1 MASSGSRRLRVLNLV
16 DLIGTTGGA
25 EKFARVLTTHLDRSR
40 FEPTFCVTRWEH
52 LPEHEPALAELRDA
66 GVPFIGLKRQSRFQ
80 LRPWRELTAAM
91 RDWRVDILHSHKF
104 GSNVWGALL
113 APRLGVSVFVAHEQT
128 WSFQGHRLRQ
138 FLDRN
143 LIARRAD
150 AFVAVSSEDR
160 RRMIGV
166 EGVPESK
173 IRVIPNGIATP
184 SPPDPYRDVRGLLG
198 LGPDQPV
205 VGIVAKLR
213 RQKALDVLIRAV
225 PLLREAT
232 PSVAVL
238 IVGGP
243 AVGVKEGEEE
253 RLRGLT
259 RDLGLSDELRFLGDR
274 SDVPDLLD
282 LFDVA
287 VLCSDYE
294 GSPLSIMEYME
305 AGKPVVATRV
315 GGVPDLVE
323 DGVTGL
329 LVDPQDPDG
338 LASAIVSLL
347 RDPDRAARMGRAGRE
362 LRRRSFSIEGTVR
375 RVEALYQELYA
386 SNSSSAARSLRS

>member
-1 MASSGSRRLRVLNLV
+1 MASSGSRRLRVLTLV

-25 EKFARVLTTHLDRSR
+25 ERLAHLLTTHLDRSR
-40 FEPTFCVTRWEH
+40 FEPTFCVTRWKH

-66 GVPFIGLKRQSRFQ
+66 GVPFIGLERHSRFQ

-113 APRLGVSVFVAHEQT
+113 APRLGASVFVAHEQT
-128 WSFQGHRLRQ
+128 WSFQGQRFRQ

-143 LIARRAD
+143 LIGRRAD

-160 RRMIGV
+160 RRMIEV

-173 IRVIPNGIATP
+173 IRLIPNAIATP
-184 SPPDPYRDVRGLLG
+184 PPPDPHRDVRRLLG

-232 PSVAVL
+232 PSVAVI

-243 AVGVKEGEEE
+243 AVAEEGEEE
-253 RLRGLT
+253 RLHGLA
-259 RDLGLSDELRFLGDR
+259 RDLGLSDELRFLGER
-274 SDVPDLLD
+274 SDVPDVVG

-294 GSPLSIMEYME
+294 GSPLAVMEYME

-362 LRRRSFSIEGTVR
+362 LRRRSFSIEGMVR
-375 RVEALYQELYA
+375 RFEELYVELYA
-386 SNSSSAARSLRS
+386 SNSSSAASSLRS